1 LYLVNTIMYHWNPQ
15 NDGKLLDK
23 HNLTSK
29 NIMLYVF
36 NKIFRRRKRPWPNF
50 EYYPEISERD

>member
-1 LYLVNTIMYHWNPQ
+1 MNTIMYHWNPQ